1 MELKQRNANLIKIN
15 ETLSNAMNAAQL
27 TSQNDKQETK
37 VKKPKQLILPENC
50 NVSGEDS
57 QVMRKLEKCQE
68 EIKKLNRI
76 IGEKDFQLN
85 NLSKMMNDF
94 KNKAEE
100 SNNAVYGLEETCYN
114 MKRKVEKKQE

>member
-1 MELKQRNANLIKIN
+1 
-15 ETLSNAMNAAQL
+15 
-27 TSQNDKQETK
+27 
-37 VKKPKQLILPENC
+37 
-50 NVSGEDS
+50 
-57 QVMRKLEKCQE
+57 MRKLEKCQE

-100 SNNAVYGLEETCYN
+100 SNNAVYGLEEACYN
-114 MKRKVEKKQE
+114 LKRKVEKK